1 MLFFYQLGLV
11 FAYSLVGS
19 HKYVVYFLFLSQ
31 VHTFSC
37 MLVDNVVAYGD
48 QSRTEDTAS
57 LRLISTQAPALM
69 SALEVMVEQ
78 CYKR

>member
-1 MLFFYQLGLV
+1 M
-11 FAYSLVGS
+11 
-19 HKYVVYFLFLSQ
+19 Q

-48 QSRTEDTAS
+48 QSKTEDTAS
-57 LRLISTQAPALM
+57 LRLISTQAPALL

-78 CYKR
+78 CYKRSVAAWDVISEVCVCACEYL